1 MIAGAGYRDSVP
13 HLVADPACAE
23 RDGAEPVLYCI
34 IIVYCTLFIHC
45 TALYCTVLY
54 CTVCTV
60 LYCTVLYCTVLY
72 CAVLYCNV
80 LYCTVLY
87 CAGRVLAS
95 REPAAVQL
103 GPGDGV
109 PAEQEDQHHLRHQ
122 PLGLAHLHPAVG

>member
-1 MIAGAGYRDSVP
+1 MCVIVHNFRVIHADSGGSGALHGGEKFFEPHLHYSKCRDSAGK
-13 HLVADPACAE
+13 HFRYLQ
-23 RDGAEPVLYCI
+23 
-34 IIVYCTLFIHC
+34 VYCT
-45 TALYCTVLY
+45 VM
-54 CTVCTV
+54 
-60 LYCTVLYCTVLY
+60 
-72 CAVLYCNV
+72 
-80 LYCTVLY
+80 YCTVLY

>member
-1 MIAGAGYRDSVP
+1 MGEKSF
-13 HLVADPACAE
+13 LN
-23 RDGAEPVLYCI
+23 LTCI
-34 IIVYCTLFIHC
+34 IQSVETPQVNISDICK
-45 TALYCTVLY
+45 CTVLY
-54 CTVCTV
+54 CD
-60 LYCTVLYCTVLY
+60 
-72 CAVLYCNV
+72 V

-103 GPGDGV
+103 WPGDGV

>member
-1 MIAGAGYRDSVP
+1 MGEKSF
-13 HLVADPACAE
+13 LN
-23 RDGAEPVLYCI
+23 LTCI
-34 IIVYCTLFIHC
+34 IQSVETPQVNIYDLCK
-45 TALYCTVLY
+45 
-54 CTVCTV
+54 
-60 LYCTVLYCTVLY
+60 
-72 CAVLYCNV
+72 
-80 LYCTVLY
+80 CTVLY

>member
-1 MIAGAGYRDSVP
+1 MGEKSFLNLTCIIQSVETP
-13 HLVADPACAE
+13 QVNISDICKCTI
-23 RDGAEPVLYCI
+23 LYC
-34 IIVYCTLFIHC
+34 L
-45 TALYCTVLY
+45 
-54 CTVCTV
+54 
-60 LYCTVLYCTVLY
+60 
-72 CAVLYCNV
+72 
-80 LYCTVLY
+80 LY

>member
-1 MIAGAGYRDSVP
+1 MCVIVHNFRVIHADSGGSGALYGGEKFFEPHLHYSKCRDSTGKHFSYLIPEVS
-13 HLVADPACAE
+13 VCSE
-23 RDGAEPVLYCI
+23 CVLYC
-34 IIVYCTLFIHC
+34 
-45 TALYCTVLY
+45 
-54 CTVCTV
+54 
-60 LYCTVLYCTVLY
+60 
-72 CAVLYCNV
+72 V

-109 PAEQEDQHHLRHQ
+109 PAQQEDQHHLRHQ